1 MSKLHKAELL
11 NLSRLTLPFLIITMT
26 FIGIAYTCG
35 HALIDMTPRYSHQ
48 NMWHYN

>member
-1 MSKLHKAELL
+1 MSRTSKAELL

-35 HALIDMTPRYSHQ
+35 HALTHMTPPYSSQ
-48 NMWHYN
+48 NLGYYN